1 MILFHSFTYVF
12 MCTYV
17 HRFDCA
23 IVSGD
28 LNLHIFC
35 EMLNKT
41 QLHVVENDE
50 DSKRGISDDED
61 DWVTL
66 SVTLMGVMSND
77 DVDDLPQ
84 DAPVSVIKDPHADLP
99 SSALSSDVDV
109 LMINNSPSVNPSLNI
124 NEENKGPDKVE
135 FCEERREKDVAYV
148 IVPTLYR
155 YVLLVVFVFGSLVAF
170 GQFAHVFSSSKEHAL
185 TSSHQSSSM
194 DLLENAPTVIV
205 VREVESDDIFR
216 KNQIN
221 SREISGTRP
230 KNINSLN
237 KQGFRILPSKS
248 RDPNMKLPNNE
259 IFTKTSNFEIIGNTT
274 DFTKVRGFLLVLKK
288 DLLLMKNQVAS
299 ISEELRRAF
308 ENLIF
313 SLNSIIND
321 LYSTKPAEVLVS
333 IQVKLEKFYEM
344 SRFVFDSAKA
354 AGLDIFQSLVFYHA
368 SWKEMILDEIDAG
381 SIPLRTFEDVQECWD
396 EFLDQSKSFSDFL
409 VSNAKSIFLDIKQ
422 DYSTVR
428 RGVSS
433 NYKTSVFAAH
443 SVGAELRNM
452 FSPTLEQFKIEIK
465 SIGKSLLKELK
476 SLK

>member
-1 MILFHSFTYVF
+1 
-12 MCTYV
+12 
-17 HRFDCA
+17 
-23 IVSGD
+23 
-28 LNLHIFC
+28 
-35 EMLNKT
+35 MLNKT

-50 DSKRGISDDED
+50 DSKPGINDDED

-66 SVTLMGVMSND
+66 SVTSMGVMSND

-84 DAPVSVIKDPHADLP
+84 DAPVSVIKDPHSDLP
-99 SSALSSDVDV
+99 SSASSSGVDV
-109 LMINNSPSVNPSLNI
+109 VMINGSPSAKLSLNFS
-124 NEENKGPDKVE
+124 EENKAPDKVE
-135 FCEERREKDVAYV
+135 FCEERREKDVTFVA
-148 IVPTLYR
+148 VPTLYR
-155 YVLLVVFVFGSLVAF
+155 CILLAVVAFGSLVAF
-170 GQFAHVFSSSKEHAL
+170 GQFAHYFSSSKEHAL

-194 DLLENAPTVIV
+194 DLLETAPTVIV
-205 VREVESDDIFR
+205 VPEAKSDDIFR
-216 KNQIN
+216 KNEIN
-221 SREISGTRP
+221 SREVSRTRS

-237 KQGFRILPSKS
+237 KQGFRILPTKS
-248 RDPNMKLPNNE
+248 RDPNIKLLKNE
-259 IFTKTSNFEIIGNTT
+259 IFAKTSNFEIIGNTT

-288 DLLLMKNQVAS
+288 DLLLLKNQVAY

-321 LYSTKPAEVLVS
+321 IYSIKPAEVLVS
-333 IQVKLEKFYEM
+333 FQVKLEKFYEM

-354 AGLDIFQSLVFYHA
+354 AGVDIFQSLVFYHA

-396 EFLDQSKSFSDFL
+396 EFLEQSKNFSDFL
-409 VSNAKSIFLDIKQ
+409 VSNAKSIFFDIKQ

-428 RGVSS
+428 RGFSS

-443 SVGAELRNM
+443 SVGEEIRNM
-452 FSPTLEQFKIEIK
+452 FSPTFEQIQIEIK
-465 SIGKSLLKELK
+465 SIGKSLLNEMN